1 MLMGKASWAPA
12 CKNLF
17 WEMDPGLQDSLLENL
32 CFLAPSEP
40 GEGGSSPGCSSHP
53 RSNTAFIFSPPQES
67 HEIKATHVGGKQKAT
82 TCWAGQRY
90 SFDAQNCLLS
100 FWKRKKRKRDHSLK
114 SVQRHRDTHSDLSDF
129 GCLQSSCSF
138 TQSTAH

>member
-1 MLMGKASWAPA
+1 MGKASWAPA

-53 RSNTAFIFSPPQES
+53 RSNTAFIFSPSRKPRNKSNACRRQAEGNNMLGR
-67 HEIKATHVGGKQKAT
+67 ATV
-82 TCWAGQRY
+82 
-90 SFDAQNCLLS
+90 LI
-100 FWKRKKRKRDHSLK
+100 
-114 SVQRHRDTHSDLSDF
+114 
-129 GCLQSSCSF
+129 
-138 TQSTAH
+138 